1 MGLTGHSIGA
11 HDSRS
16 LTAASDRDLALQI
29 IQFRRDADQ
38 QEARPI
44 GHRSARRAFSRAVP
58 GTRRHTVDRHHL
70 KANLRPSTGWTGM
83 LAPVGR
89 AGRGSCRGSIQRRRG
104 HIMVALTRDMRQTSM
119 FSERKD
125 HAYVCRI
132 GWPCWRV
139 TLVAQR
145 ATEVTDIP
153 GVPQQPGWVRPEGG
167 APSEKRA
174 SGYEPFDR
182 SAASRARIT
191 GRGAG
196 GIGGQHRRR
205 ADPR

>member
-1 MGLTGHSIGA
+1 MGTDRLGVRSPGPCPALGVTLSISIT
-11 HDSRS
+11 SRP
-16 LTAASDRDLALQI
+16 TFDPASVGLACW
-29 IQFRRDADQ
+29 
-38 QEARPI
+38 
-44 GHRSARRAFSRAVP
+44 S
-58 GTRRHTVDRHHL
+58 
-70 KANLRPSTGWTGM
+70 
-83 LAPVGR
+83 PVGR

-145 ATEVTDIP
+145 ATEVTDMP
-153 GVPQQPGWVRPEGG
+153 GVPRQPGWVRPEGG
-167 APSEKRA
+167 APSETRA
-174 SGYEPFDR
+174 SGYEPFDH

-205 ADPR
+205 ADPL